1 MGADSKP
8 LYSEP
13 LLLARP
19 IARDKRVQTAR
30 RLLASNKAALI
41 GAAIIGV
48 WMLIALLAPS
58 LAPYDPLAQ
67 DLAYR
72 LKEPSEQHLFG
83 TDELGRDIFSR
94 VLYGARISLPLGIA
108 VVILTAVI
116 GIFLGALAGF
126 FGGVLD
132 DLLMRFADAVL
143 AFPSLILAMAITAA
157 LGPSLNN
164 AMLAI
169 VAVLWPEY
177 ARLMRGQVLGIRE
190 MEYVNAA
197 RAVGVP
203 EARILWRHILPNAF
217 PPLLVKASLDI
228 GNVILIA
235 AALSFVGLG
244 AVPPEPEW
252 GAMVKAGREKF
263 YQWWVAAFPGL
274 AIFTVVMGFNFL
286 GDGLRDILD
295 PRLRR
300 LV

>member
-1 MGADSKP
+1 MEADAKP
-8 LYSEP
+8 LYSESS
-13 LLLARP
+13 LLARP
-19 IARDKRVQTAR
+19 IARAERVQTAR

-41 GAAIIGV
+41 GAAIVGV
-48 WMLIALLAPS
+48 WVLIALLAP
-58 LAPYDPLAQ
+58 LIAPYDPLAQ

-72 LKEPSEQHLFG
+72 LQEPSERHLFG

-94 VLYGARISLPLGIA
+94 VLYGARISLPLGIS
-108 VVILTAVI
+108 VVVLTAAI

-126 FGGVLD
+126 FGGLLD

-217 PPLLVKASLDI
+217 PPLLVKASLDV

-263 YQWWVAAFPGL
+263 YQWWVATFPGL

-286 GDGLRDILD
+286 GDGLRDMLD